1 MLRKVRSSN
10 ARPTKA
16 KARPNGKV
24 TPVAALDIGASSVKL
39 CAGTLQGRSLRVER
53 LAETPLP
60 PDAVREGAILDPE
73 AVYRAIRAT
82 LQSAGVKLRHVWL
95 SVGGPQTTARPVRL
109 PRMTPEILQKS
120 IQFEATR
127 YLPSAAEEHLIGFQ
141 ILPTASEE
149 QMEVL
154 LVAAPRSTTDPLLE
168 LVEKAGLEPQLL
180 ELQPFAALRTVQAVY
195 QDALPYAYALVD
207 LGGEHTQITVARN
220 ATLVLT
226 RFIPIASNT
235 FSAALKGYFNYTD
248 EEAEQVKRALNLEEL
263 LQTGQPQENP
273 PLRLLQP
280 IIDELIRELRRSLNY
295 YQSQYPSQGG
305 ERGRIEQLYLYGGG
319 SQMQGVASYF
329 EHKLGIP
336 TQVVNPFAGEVI
348 VPGGIA
354 LEQMKGG
361 ARWVTVLGTALAPL
375 EIAQPFAEPVDEAEP
390 ATATATAA

>member
-1 MLRKVRSSN
+1 MSRKKM
-10 ARPTKA
+10 PKA
-16 KARPNGKV
+16 EKMPKARPSAKGA
-24 TPVAALDIGASSVKL
+24 PVLAIDIGACSVKL
-39 CAGTLQGRSLRVER
+39 CAGMLHGRTLRVER

-60 PDAVREGAILDPE
+60 ADAVREGTILDPDT
-73 AVYRAIRAT
+73 VYRALRAT
-82 LQSAGVKLRHVWL
+82 LHSAGVKHRQVWL

-109 PRMTPEILQKS
+109 PRMAPDVLQKS

-127 YLPSAAEEHLIGFQ
+127 YLPSAAEEHLIGFH
-141 ILPTASEE
+141 ILPTGTEE

-195 QDALPYAYALVD
+195 GDALPYAYALVD

-235 FSAALKGYFNYTD
+235 FSAALKGYFNYTE
-248 EEAEQVKRALNLEEL
+248 EEAEQVKRGLNLEEL

-280 IIDELIRELRRSLNY
+280 IVDELIREIRRSLNY

-305 ERGRIEQLYLYGGG
+305 HGRIERLFLYGGG
-319 SQMQGVASYF
+319 AQMHGAAAYF

-336 TQVVNPFAGEVI
+336 TQLVNPFEGEAI
-348 VPGGIA
+348 APSGIA
-354 LEQMKGG
+354 LEQLDAG
-361 ARWVTVLGTALAPL
+361 ARWATVLGNALAPL
-375 EIAQPFAEPVDEAEP
+375 ELAQPFAVPVDESEP
-390 ATATATAA
+390 AAAPAVAA

>member
-1 MLRKVRSSN
+1 MSRKVRPN
-10 ARPTKA
+10 KVRPTKA
-16 KARPNGKV
+16 RPSGKPATV
-24 TPVAALDIGASSVKL
+24 VALDVGASSVKL
-39 CAGTLQGRSLRVER
+39 CAGMLQGHSLRVER
-53 LAETPLP
+53 LAETPIP
-60 PDAVREGAILDPE
+60 ADAVREGAILDPDT
-73 AVYRAIRAT
+73 VYRAIRAT
-82 LQSAGVKLRHVWL
+82 LQSAGIKPKNVWL

-127 YLPSAAEEHLIGFQ
+127 FLPSAAEEHLIGFQ
-141 ILPTASEE
+141 ILSSTGEE

-180 ELQPFAALRTVQAVY
+180 ELQPFSALRTVQAVY

-235 FSAALKGYFNYTD
+235 FSAALKGYFNYPD
-248 EEAEQVKRALNLEEL
+248 EEAEQVKRTLNLEEL
-263 LQTGQPQENP
+263 LPTGQPQENP

-295 YQSQYPSQGG
+295 YQSQYPSQGD
-305 ERGRIEQLYLYGGG
+305 RGHIEQLYLYGGG
-319 SQMQGVASYF
+319 SQMQGVATYF

-336 TQVVNPFAGEVI
+336 TQVVNSFAGEVI

-354 LEQMKGG
+354 LEQMEEG
-361 ARWVTVLGTALAPL
+361 ARWATVLGTALAPL
-375 EIAQPFAEPVDEAEP
+375 EMVQPFADPVHEVEP
-390 ATATATAA
+390 TATTAPAA